1 VRKMAKKVKRTYEI
15 PLAVAERILR
25 KAGAER
31 VSEEAKKMFRDT
43 VEELAEE
50 IARRAVELAKHA
62 KRKTVK
68 PEDIKLAAR
77 E

>member
-1 VRKMAKKVKRTYEI
+1 MAKKVKRSHEI

-31 VSEEAKKMFRDT
+31 VSEEAKRVFRDI

-50 IARRAVELAKHA
+50 LAKKAVELARHA

>member
-1 VRKMAKKVKRTYEI
+1 MAKKVKRSHEI

-25 KAGAER
+25 NAGAER
-31 VSEEAKKMFRDT
+31 VSEEAKRVFRDII
-43 VEELAEE
+43 EELAEE
-50 IARRAVELAKHA
+50 LAKKAVDLARHA

-68 PEDIKLAAR
+68 PEDVKLAAK